1 MLRRIVIA
9 VLAVAAVALYL
20 TTRLPSGA
28 SARTFAFAGTS
39 RSYVVYT
46 PKFKPTKPALVL
58 VLHGFRGDGAS
69 FERRTNRTFDR
80 IADREGFIVVYPD
93 ALGGQWNAGHP
104 WETVTN
110 DDVGFLSALIE
121 TLVAEF
127 AVDPKRI
134 YVTGFSNGA
143 SMSYRL
149 ACERQDRIAAVAPVA
164 GGLAV
169 RLMPNCAATAHRPIP
184 LITMHGTADPIS
196 PFNDGELEGNLAYW
210 VGRNGCT
217 MPATISRL
225 PDADTSDGT
234 RTRVE
239 TYRPCKDRADVVL
252 YALEGGGHHW
262 PGGDEPW
269 RYDRG
274 NETRDFDAGI
284 VIWDFF
290 KNHPIP

>member
-1 MLRRIVIA
+1 MLQRIVVVA
-9 VLAVAAVALYL
+9 LAVAAVALYL
-20 TTRLPSGA
+20 TTRIPSGA
-28 SARTFAFAGTS
+28 SARTLAFAGTS
-39 RSYVVYT
+39 RSYVIYA
-46 PKFKPTKPALVL
+46 PKIKLSKPALVL
-58 VLHGFRGDGAS
+58 VLHGFKGDGAS

-80 IADREGFIVVYPD
+80 LADREGFVVVYPD

-104 WETVTN
+104 WEAATN

-134 YVTGFSNGA
+134 YVAGFSNGA

-164 GGLAV
+164 GGLAM
-169 RLMPNCAATAHRPIP
+169 RLMPNCAAAAHRPIP

-196 PFNDGELEGNLAYW
+196 PFDDGELEGNLAYW
-210 VGRNGCT
+210 VRRNGCA

-225 PDADTSDGT
+225 PDTDPGDGT

-239 TYRPCKDRADVVL
+239 TYRPCKDQADVVL
-252 YALEGGGHHW
+252 YAIEGGGHHW
-262 PGGDEPW
+262 PGGDVAW
-269 RYDRG
+269 RFDRG
-274 NETRDFDAGI
+274 GEIRDFDAGI